1 VFQYHGA
8 EHKAINALEEEGV
21 VSVEA
26 ARRQTRL
33 HPRCGTSFVLLVL
46 ILSIFVFAFL
56 GRPPAYIRIP
66 MHLALLPVIASVTY
80 EIIRLAGMFKSGFLA
95 RVLLAPGLWTQY
107 LTTREPTDD
116 QIEVA
121 VAALQK
127 VRALEEGTLT
137 AEEPAD
143 EPTEAASAG

>member
-1 VFQYHGA
+1 
-8 EHKAINALEEEGV
+8 
-21 VSVEA
+21 
-26 ARRQTRL
+26 
-33 HPRCGTSFVLLVL
+33 
-46 ILSIFVFAFL
+46 
-56 GRPPAYIRIP
+56 